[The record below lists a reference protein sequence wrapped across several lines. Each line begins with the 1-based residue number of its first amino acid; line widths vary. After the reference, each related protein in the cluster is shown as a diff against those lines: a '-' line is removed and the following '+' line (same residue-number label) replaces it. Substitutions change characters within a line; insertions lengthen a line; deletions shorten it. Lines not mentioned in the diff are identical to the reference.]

1 MAEKL
6 KILVENRRG
15 AGETFEV
22 DPRRFADAAS
32 RHPAVAARIETEFSY
47 DGNRFDAAIGTA
59 DMLIGWQLPVPFKDL
74 PRLAPRMKL
83 LHLTGA
89 GINHLLP
96 LDWKPDTLTITNNR
110 GVHAPKAGEFAAM
123 AVMMLHSRMPA
134 LMTHQRAHRWQEEFT
149 PLLAGR
155 TVAIV
160 GVGHMGGAAAEALK
174 KWNVRIV
181 GVRRTAQPHPA
192 VDEMLGPDGLDRA
205 LAEADIVLVTTPLT
219 SRTRHLIGAREL
231 DLMKPGAALV
241 NIGRG
246 GVVDYEALRQ
256 RLASGRIGGAIL
268 DVFEPEPLPA
278 DSALWD
284 TPNLII
290 TPHCSSD
297 DIQQYV
303 PRTLDLVFDN
313 LERLLAG
320 KKLRCVVDPALEY

>member
-6 KILVENRRG
+6 TILVENLPG
-15 AGETFEV
+15 LGETFEV
-22 DPRRFADAAS
+22 DPKRFAAAAA
-32 RHPAVAARIETEFSY
+32 RHPAVAPFIDPVFSY
-47 DGNRFDAAIGTA
+47 DGDRFGATIGTA
-59 DMLIGWQLPVPFKDL
+59 DVLIGWKLPFKDL
-74 PRLAPRMKL
+74 PRLAPRLKL

-96 LDWKPDTLTITNNR
+96 LDWKPASLTITNNR

-155 TVAIV
+155 TVAII

-174 KWNVRIV
+174 KW
-181 GVRRTAQPHPA
+181 GVRLIGLRRTGAPHPA
-192 VDEMLGPDGLDRA
+192 IDEMFGPDRLDHV
-205 LAEADIVLVTTPLT
+205 LQQADIVLVATPLT
-219 SRTRHLIGAREL
+219 SKTRHLIGASAL
-231 DLMKPGAALV
+231 DRMKPGAGIV

-246 GVVDYEALRQ
+246 DVIDYAALRQ
-256 RLASGRIGGAIL
+256 RLVSGRIGGAIL

-278 DSALWD
+278 ESPLWD
-284 TPNLII
+284 TPNLVI

-297 DIQQYV
+297 DIQHYV
-303 PRTLDLVFDN
+303 PRTLDLLFDN

-320 KKLRCVVDPALEY
+320 KTLRCVVDPALEY